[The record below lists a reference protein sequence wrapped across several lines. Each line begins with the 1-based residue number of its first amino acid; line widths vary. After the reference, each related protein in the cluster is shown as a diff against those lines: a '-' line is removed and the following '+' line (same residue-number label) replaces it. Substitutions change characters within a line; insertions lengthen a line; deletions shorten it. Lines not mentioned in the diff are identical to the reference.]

1 MSILD
6 LSKCETILKEKYNI
20 NENDSLIFIKNE
32 KKKSKASEKQ
42 INFDVYEPYNK
53 TKLNLSFCEGSP
65 INIIIPAELSEE
77 TKQLYEKMK
86 DSGYDMFNINDPFY
100 QDICI
105 PFDSDDGTDILLSDR
120 VNYIYNNDDTQCQ
133 SNCKLSFYSIESGYL
148 NCSCEANEEPNNDNN
163 NKIEKFSAKKIYE
176 SFYDVLRYS
185 NYKIIKCFNL
195 ISKQTVITSNIGSI
209 IVIVYFSIYLSCLFI
224 FIFKGISPL
233 KIKIINYYDK
243 SNENDSF
250 KLKNIK
256 NILYPPKK
264 IGPIRKLVLRSD
276 ILRIKQNEKKKKA
289 NNHITQNKNGI
300 INNIQIFSG
309 YNSSNNGLNNLNI
322 SPDDKINKIN
332 IIKNKKETENEVK
345 EEYDDYELN
354 ELEYIEA
361 IKYDKR
367 TLLQIYWAT
376 LKREHLIIF
385 TFINCNDYN
394 LLYIKLSRFIF
405 LLVGD
410 MALNVFFFSDD
421 SMHKLF
427 LNYGKYDFFQ
437 QIPQIVYSTIISQL
451 IEVFL
456 CFLSLTDKHIYQIKS
471 VLRAANTNKI
481 IKIIKCVYIK
491 LISFYVFTFIFFAL
505 YWYII
510 SVFCGVYRNTQIHF
524 IKDSIISFSICLA
537 YPFLLYFVSASL
549 RIFSLKYPKRKLK
562 CIYNLSSMIPFF

>member
-1 MSILD
+1 
-6 LSKCETILKEKYNI
+6 
-20 NENDSLIFIKNE
+20 
-32 KKKSKASEKQ
+32 
-42 INFDVYEPYNK
+42 
-53 TKLNLSFCEGSP
+53 
-65 INIIIPAELSEE
+65 
-77 TKQLYEKMK
+77 
-86 DSGYDMFNINDPFY
+86 MFNLNDPFY

-133 SNCKLSFYSIESGYL
+133 SNCKLSFYSIESQYL
-148 NCSCEANEEPNNDNN
+148 NCSCEANGEPNNDNK

-185 NYKIIKCFNL
+185 NYKIIKCFN
-195 ISKQTVITSNIGSI
+195 IIGKKNIITENIGSI
-209 IVIVYFSIYLSCLFI
+209 VVIIYFTIYLSCIFT

-233 KIKIINYYDK
+233 KTKFRNKYDK
-243 SNENDSF
+243 SDINSDFTLKKGTQNLTNPPQKKAPVK
-250 KLKNIK
+250 KLI
-256 NILYPPKK
+256 
-264 IGPIRKLVLRSD
+264 LRSD
-276 ILRIKQNEKKKKA
+276 IIKIKKTTKNKKNTLSEKK
-289 NNHITQNKNGI
+289 IEGG
-300 INNIQIFSG
+300 IQIFSG
-309 YNSSNNGLNNLNI
+309 YVSSNNAINI

-345 EEYDDYELN
+345 EEEYDDYELN

-437 QIPQIVYSTIISQL
+437 QIPQIIYSTIISQL

-471 VLRAANTNKI
+471 ISKTSNTNKI
-481 IKIIKCVYIK
+481 SKIIKCI
-491 LISFYVFTFIFFAL
+491 
-505 YWYII
+505 
-510 SVFCGVYRNTQIHF
+510 
-524 IKDSIISFSICLA
+524 
-537 YPFLLYFVSASL
+537 
-549 RIFSLKYPKRKLK
+549 
-562 CIYNLSSMIPFF
+562 